1 MFKELTS
8 KFLKMAKKTIKKV
21 SQKPEKR
28 QQNFFSNFY
37 VILLSI
43 FIVITSFYVF
53 EYLQNYEIQI
63 KSKNEIKAE
72 EMRMQ
77 GNAKVDDKNSTMIEK
92 PKRPKYWFYMARQY
106 MWIFFSIDNV
116 LRRMGLEKIEMEI
129 KQGENFGKN

>member
-1 MFKELTS
+1 
-8 KFLKMAKKTIKKV
+8 MAKKTIKKV

-28 QQNFFSNFY
+28 QQNFLSNFY

-77 GNAKVDDKNSTMIEK
+77 RNAKVDDKNSTMIEK

-129 KQGENFGKN
+129 KQGENFGTFTLNFVS